1 MSSLSDEYLIAD
13 RLFNYSVDCCAS
25 YLLLHDFFRD
35 RKAIEDL
42 DDLLIVRQ
50 MFWRVYS
57 IIGSVEKN
65 AGYIKKDDFRKKLV
79 PDQDRISGMDLIELH
94 VIFEAVVTGLDIPSF
109 VVIERKDLFPA
120 EFAGRQTSK
129 VFGMHVNMLIDLVP
143 LLILLSDRCIFLLIR
158 IVISHKPQ
166 QYVGVFLK
174 GLSDLGILYSL
185 YPRLIQGHCKPCI
198 LDGFW
203 YLAPQVFKKIIFC
216 PHKEIKTM

>member
-1 MSSLSDEYLIAD
+1 MYFRIGSSSNPIFFCRYRYHKSSPPSHVSSLSDEYLIAD

-65 AGYIKKDDFRKKLV
+65 AGYIRKDDFRKKLV

-94 VIFEAVVTGLDIPSF
+94 VIFEAVVNRSRHPI
-109 VVIERKDLFPA
+109 VCR
-120 EFAGRQTSK
+120 
-129 VFGMHVNMLIDLVP
+129 
-143 LLILLSDRCIFLLIR
+143 DRE
-158 IVISHKPQ
+158 
-166 QYVGVFLK
+166 K
-174 GLSDLGILYSL
+174 GSL
-185 YPRLIQGHCKPCI
+185 PG
-198 LDGFW
+198 
-203 YLAPQVFKKIIFC
+203 
-216 PHKEIKTM
+216 